1 MRTIIL
7 LALPAL
13 FLFSSC
19 KKEKS
24 SPKDPKE
31 NANFINVVSGSSWVY
46 EEINKSGAVPVQAD
60 YTLTSTNR
68 DTTINNKSYHMYSF
82 SYGGSQYRNL
92 SGKDY
97 YEFGN
102 LPGAG
107 TKSFERLYLKSGAS
121 VGTTWSQSEN
131 LEVEGLQIPIK
142 LTNTIVSISLVKE
155 VQGKSYE
162 KVIHIKSTIT
172 SELIPAASLIT
183 DINSYYA
190 PNYGLIENTSKLNL
204 DYMGMVEKVDIT
216 TTLKSADLK

>member
-31 NANFINVVSGSSWVY
+31 NANYINVVSGSSWVY
-46 EEINKSGAVPVQAD
+46 HEINKSGDVPVQSD
-60 YTLTSTNR
+60 YTITSTNR
-68 DTTINNKSYHMYSF
+68 DTTINNKSYHINSF
-82 SYGGSQYRNL
+82 SYGGSQYLNL

-102 LPGAG
+102 VPGAG
-107 TKSFERLYLKSGAS
+107 TKSFERLYLKSGVS
-121 VGTTWSQSEN
+121 VGTTWSQTEI
-131 LEVEGLQIPIK
+131 LEVEGIQIPIK
-142 LTNTIVSISLVKE
+142 LTNTIVGISLVKE
-155 VQGKSYE
+155 VEGKSYE

-172 SELIPAASLIT
+172 SDLIPAASLIT

-204 DYMGMVEKVDIT
+204 DYIGLVEKIDIT